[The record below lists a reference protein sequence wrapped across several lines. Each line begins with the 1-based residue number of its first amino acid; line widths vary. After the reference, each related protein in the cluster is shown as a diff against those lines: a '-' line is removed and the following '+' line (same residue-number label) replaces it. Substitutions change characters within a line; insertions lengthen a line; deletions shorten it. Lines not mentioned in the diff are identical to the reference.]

1 MNNRLLYSLLF
12 FISLGLSSYSQNNE
26 IVSWLSKPE
35 KTRESIEYLKFND
48 KSLTKEEVGFLV
60 QKCFDSHFMQ
70 VSDSIKRELEK
81 GVMHFKNYSMPFCYR
96 YFGKRP
102 KDGYS
107 LFISLHGGGGC
118 PAEVNDQQ
126 YNNQKHLYTPENS
139 LYFVPRAPLNTWD
152 LWHKPYMD
160 YYLNHIIQVAVMY
173 MGVNPN
179 KVYIMGYSAG
189 GDGVFQMGPRMADR
203 WAAAAMMAGHPGDA
217 SAINLKN
224 IGFTI
229 HMGEKDAPYKR
240 NKLAAKWKTKLDK
253 LADKNKGFYKYEVQ
267 IHKGL
272 GHWVERRDT
281 VAVSWMKQFTRNP
294 IPENVSWCQD
304 NVLHKSFYWLEV
316 DIDDAKQGGI
326 IEARYN
332 RKRNTVYIDKC
343 YTPTLYMNLN
353 DKMLDL
359 DKKVKVYHEG
369 KLVFNGMVERKFSTL
384 WNNIQEK
391 WDISFIAPAQ
401 IKLDLYIKEDLTKAF
416 DKAGK
421 NAKELKRAIKKA
433 PIEQKGAIEFLVK
446 HMPESDLKS
455 LSADFLLK
463 NSKWAYMAKN
473 TFPWAK
479 EISTSVFYNDVLPY
493 ASLNERRD
501 EWREDFYNR
510 FSPIVKDCKNIREAV
525 IKVTANIQENVKV
538 KYNTKR
544 RKPDQ
549 SPYESMDQ
557 GMASCS
563 GLSILLVDALRSV
576 GIPARIA
583 GIPKWQKIRGN
594 HNWVEVYID
603 GKWYFTEYNN
613 PKLDKSWFLER
624 VGTKIPEF
632 PKHQVYASS
641 FRKTNTYFRCV
652 WLPDYKEVPGIV
664 VTKRYVDLNNKY
676 ISEKKQKELNNC
688 IDLSISIFKDKAITD
703 KGNNRI
709 ACKVKLYIGEKLIG
723 EGISAGPENDLNDVL
738 HFKVPKNKDIIV
750 KYITK
755 DNKEINETI
764 STLDKSMNVDYFIR

>member
-1 MNNRLLYSLLF
+1 MNTRYIFCLITLMALS
-12 FISLGLSSYSQNNE
+12 LSSFSQKQE

-35 KTRESIEYLKFND
+35 KTRVNIKELSFDDKALSKEDVKFLAQ
-48 KSLTKEEVGFLV
+48 KS
-60 QKCFDSHFMQ
+60 FDSHFMQ
-70 VSDSIKRELEK
+70 VSDSIKKELDRGIMNFNE
-81 GVMHFKNYSMPFCYR
+81 FSMPFYYR
-96 YFGKRP
+96 YFGNKP

-107 LFISLHGGGGC
+107 MFISLHGGGGC
-118 PAEVNDQQ
+118 PAKINDQQ
-126 YNNQKHLYTPENS
+126 YNNQKRLYTPNNS
-139 LYFVPRAPLNTWD
+139 LYFVPRAPSNTWD
-152 LWHKPYMD
+152 LWHRPYMD
-160 YYLNHIIQVAVMY
+160 YYLNHIIQMGVMY

-179 KVYIMGYSAG
+179 KIYVMGYSAG

-229 HMGEKDAPYKR
+229 HMGENDAAYKR
-240 NKLAAKWKTKLDK
+240 NELAAKWKEKLDK
-253 LADKNKGFYKYEVQ
+253 LEKDNKSFYKHDVQ
-267 IHKGL
+267 IHRYL

-281 VAVSWMKQFTRNP
+281 VAVSWMKKFTRNP

-304 NVLHKSFYWLEV
+304 NVLHKSFYWLSV
-316 DIDDAKQGGI
+316 DIEDAKKGGI

-332 RKRNTVYIDKC
+332 RKKNAVYIDKC
-343 YTPTLYMNLN
+343 YTPTLYLNLN

-359 DKKVKVYHEG
+359 DKKVKVYY
-369 KLVFNGMVERKFSTL
+369 KKNLVFNGIVERKFSTL
-384 WNNIQEK
+384 WNNLQEK

-401 IKLDLYIKEDLTKAF
+401 IKLNLYTKEDLTKAF

-421 NAKELKRAIKKA
+421 NAKELKKAIKKA
-433 PIEQKGAIEFLVK
+433 PNGQKSAIEFLVK

-455 LSADFLLK
+455 LSADFLLT
-463 NSKWAYMAKN
+463 NTKWAYEARNK
-473 TFPWAK
+473 FPWTKNVA
-479 EISTSVFYNDVLPY
+479 TSIFFNDVLPY
-493 ASLNERRD
+493 AALNERRD
-501 EWREDFYNR
+501 DFRKDFFNKFY
-510 FSPIVKDCKNIREAV
+510 PVVKDCKNIREAV
-525 IKVTANIQENVKV
+525 IKIAANIQDIVKV

-549 SPYESMDQ
+549 SPYESMEQ

-583 GIPKWQKIRGN
+583 GIPKWKKIRGN

-641 FRKTNTYFRCV
+641 FRKTDTYFRCV
-652 WLPDYKEVPGIV
+652 WLPDYKGVPGVV
-664 VTKRYVDLNNKY
+664 VTKRYVDLNIKNFN
-676 ISEKKQKELNNC
+676 EKENQRLKDC
-688 IDLSISIFKDKAITD
+688 IDLSISIFKNKAIAD

-709 ACKVKLYIGEKLIG
+709 SCKVKIFIDDKLLA
-723 EGISAGPENDLNDVL
+723 EGRSAGPQNDLNDVL
-738 HFKVPKNKDIIV
+738 SFKVPKNKDIIV
-750 KYITK
+750 KYLTK
-755 DNKEINETI
+755 DNKEIIEKIKT
-764 STLDKSMNVDYFIR
+764 TDKSLNLNYYIK